1 MTLIVIA
8 GLFLLFFTL
17 AYISRRRFGTLGL
30 ALAAGALLA
39 SNLTVWLATQL
50 AYVDFPTG
58 PLNDKVAANIMLTL
72 LPALVLLLS
81 GPSYSKKHQI
91 VIGAAAFAAMAL
103 LLILGPLASVLTVD
117 QSTQAVLPVIARYSS
132 AALAVAIVLAV
143 ADAWLT
149 HNLPSRDKKSS
160 KK

>member
-8 GLFLLFFTL
+8 GLFLVFFLL

-39 SNLTVWLATQL
+39 NNLTVWLAAQL
-50 AYVDFPTG
+50 AYIDFPTG
-58 PLNDKVAANIMLTL
+58 PLSDRVAANIMLIL

-81 GPSYSKKHQI
+81 GPSYTKKHQI
-91 VIGAAAFAAMAL
+91 LLGATAFATMAM
-103 LLILGPLASVLTVD
+103 LLILGPLTSVLTPD
-117 QSTQAVLPVIARYSS
+117 PSARAVLPVIASYNDV
-132 AALAVAIVLAV
+132 AIAVAIVLAI